1 MNDTLNNKIMK
12 TTKINTG
19 LYKHTN
25 RYNETWILRLTFPT
39 NGQGKSYWV
48 AYECENQY
56 ETSSNNMVCEMFYTK
71 KSVIKFLN
79 K

>member
-1 MNDTLNNKIMK
+1 MK

-19 LYKHTN
+19 LYKHIN

-39 NGQGKSYWV
+39 NGKGKSYWV
-48 AYECENQY
+48 AHQCENIH
-56 ETSSNNMVCEMFYTK
+56 ETSSNNMCCEMFYTK
-71 KSVIKFLN
+71 KSVIQFLN